1 LLEMRCGDERCNDH
15 VRMSAS
21 AGKWVRAEKPQVMLE
36 VATAMYTNWKNWLE
50 LNDQTLPDTVLF
62 LMSIILLVLL
72 IRWAL

>member
-1 LLEMRCGDERCNDH
+1 
-15 VRMSAS
+15 MSAS
-21 AGKWVRAEKPQVMLE
+21 AGKCVRAEKPQVMLE
-36 VATAMYTNWKNWLE
+36 VATAMYRNWKNWLE